1 MAWKE
6 IVRVPEPVKKRL
18 FIPAE
23 ELTMPATAAHH
34 GDMPGD
40 GSIRSMELESN
51 Q

>member
-23 ELTMPATAAHH
+23 ELTMNDWVRFGRERKPERA
-34 GDMPGD
+34 
-40 GSIRSMELESN
+40 
-51 Q
+51 